1 MHEGITTGLKG
12 GRLHLDDE
20 DLETMQDA
28 IHNRSVVISST
39 AAFNTTLKFA
49 TAPIHLALACR
60 LINRALTGP
69 SAKRKSQVNAE
80 HVKEAWEALER
91 SWEEFEALKSEPAV
105 GQIYKSSEDVI
116 RFADGWKIFLF
127 EAQTVIRQKLVE
139 RLEVA
144 LQRHAGSQIL
154 DGASPEEN
162 SEVVKLRH
170 LVDIAKSKCE
180 VKTKQSLEMVR
191 RHVGSRFFEWDAS
204 LVRDG
209 TFYAAKLLPGLGM
222 SDQDMGYCLQALN
235 VSAADRCREH
245 MRGGL

>member
-1 MHEGITTGLKG
+1 
-12 GRLHLDDE
+12 
-20 DLETMQDA
+20 MQDA
-28 IHNRSVVISST
+28 IHNRSVVVSST
-39 AAFNTTLKFA
+39 AAFSTTLKFA

-69 SAKRKSQVNAE
+69 SAKRKQQVNAE

-91 SWEEFEALKSEPAV
+91 SWEEFEALKAEPAS
-105 GQIYKSSEDVI
+105 GQIYKSFEDVV

-127 EAQTVIRQKLVE
+127 EAQSVIRQKLVE
-139 RLEVA
+139 RFEIA
-144 LQRHAGSQIL
+144 LQRHAGSQVE
-154 DGASPEEN
+154 DAN
-162 SEVVKLRH
+162 SSDEDAEVVKLRH

-180 VKTKQSLEMVR
+180 VKTRQILAIVR

-222 SDQDMGYCLQALN
+222 SEEDMGFCLQALN
-235 VSAADRCREH
+235 VSAVQEIYGKCN
-245 MRGGL
+245 